1 MHHREKLQAVQTAL
15 LLLLMLLLVCH
26 LCCCSGP
33 AGLKMLHNKCK
44 QDSIAEH
51 LFRTTYYH

>member
-15 LLLLMLLLVCH
+15 LLLLMLLLFCH

-33 AGLKMLHNKCK
+33 AGFKMLHKKYK
-44 QDSIAEH
+44 QDSFAEH